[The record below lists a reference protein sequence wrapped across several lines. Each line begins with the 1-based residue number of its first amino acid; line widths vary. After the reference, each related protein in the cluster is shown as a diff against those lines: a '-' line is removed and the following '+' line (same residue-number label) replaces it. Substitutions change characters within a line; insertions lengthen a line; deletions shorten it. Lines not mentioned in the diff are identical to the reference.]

1 MGLFNKLVKGVK
13 LYINCKRQPEK
24 ATHKDARRFIRN
36 QKRNLKKKNRFHKIL
51 RNLSAKLVM
60 NYRAAY
66 PFVPENYEDAKKMYE
81 DYFKLENHIPSYDKL
96 LRNVETGDEI
106 YVARFRG
113 DVPVK
118 GKRFAEYYING
129 SYGAGDR
136 YPIIYKIHKIE
147 GDNQDWI
154 NVEDVS
160 GENRGISINRKGF
173 TNFRF
178 ATQDEI
184 KDFERRKKEIAKIQK
199 EARKQQDKVSE
210 LWEKINE
217 FKY

>member
-1 MGLFNKLVKGVK
+1 MGLFNKLVTGVK
-13 LYINCKRQPEK
+13 LYINCKRAPENT
-24 ATHKDARRFIRN
+24 THEDARRFLRN
-36 QKRNLKKKNRFHKIL
+36 QNKNLKKKIGFHKIL

-60 NYRAAY
+60 NYRSVY
-66 PFVPENYEDAKKMYE
+66 PFLPENYEDAKKMYE
-81 DYFKLENHIPSYDKL
+81 DYFKMENHIPSYEKL
-96 LRNVETGDEI
+96 LRNVEIGDEI

-136 YPIIYKIHKIE
+136 YPIIYKIHKI
-147 GDNQDWI
+147 GGNDQDWI
-154 NVEDVS
+154 NVENVS
-160 GENRGISINRKGF
+160 GEYGGPSITRDGF

-184 KDFERRKKEIAKIQK
+184 KDFERRKAEIAKIQK
-199 EARKQQDKVSE
+199 GVKKQQDKVSE